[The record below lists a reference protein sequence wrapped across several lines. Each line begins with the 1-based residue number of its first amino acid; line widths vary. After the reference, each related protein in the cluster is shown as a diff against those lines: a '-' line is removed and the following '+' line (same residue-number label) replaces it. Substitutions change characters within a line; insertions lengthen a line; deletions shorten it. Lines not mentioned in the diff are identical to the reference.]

1 MLPCYRRRV
10 RRLLV
15 LWDIDFTLIGASG
28 VGLRL
33 YEMVFRDMFGREL
46 PGHASMAGRTDRA
59 IIIDTLAR
67 AGVPEPREQADQF
80 IARLAALAPTG
91 RELAAGQSQALPGAA
106 AALTALARYAPRE
119 HSVHGRENAH
129 GGANIDGA
137 ADAPEQAGLCVVQSV
152 LTGNVQPIAEVKLA
166 AAGLTDHL
174 DLSIGAYG
182 ESHEVRAELV
192 HLARRNATRRY
203 GADFAGERTVLVGDT
218 AFDVEAALATGAR
231 VVGVAT
237 GGTTADELVA
247 AGADAVLPDLADTA
261 ATLAA
266 ILGDSS
272 PPESPGTLDET
283 ASPGRGP

>member
-1 MLPCYRRRV
+1 MLPAIVASV

-33 YEMVFRDMFGREL
+33 YEMVFQDMFGREL
-46 PGHASMAGRTDRA
+46 PGYAPMAGRTDRA

-67 AGVPEPREQADQF
+67 ADVPEPREQADKF

-91 RELAAGQSQALPGAA
+91 RELAAGRSQALPGAA
-106 AALTALARYAPRE
+106 AALSALARYAP
-119 HSVHGRENAH
+119 HSDNSH
-129 GGANIDGA
+129 GGANTDGA
-137 ADAPEQAGLCVVQSV
+137 AGAPGAAGLCVVQSV
-152 LTGNVQPIAEVKLA
+152 LTGNVRQIAEVKLG
-166 AAGLTDHL
+166 AAGLTGHL

-182 ESHEVRAELV
+182 ELHEDRAELV
-192 HLARRNATRRY
+192 HLARRNAARRY
-203 GADFAGERTVLVGDT
+203 GTDFAGEQTVLVGDT
-218 AFDVEAALATGAR
+218 TLDVAAALATGAR

-266 ILGDSS
+266 ILGGSS
-272 PPESPGTLDET
+272 PPESPGSPETLGET
-283 ASPGRGP
+283 ASRGREA